1 MAFGWSWTAHV
12 SSPAP
17 GGHQACRPGCELPAD
32 RALGWFLAACIHLP
46 ASFPLMNFIS
56 GSGAVF
62 FALIGLD
69 LALGLRTDN
78 PQAAGLSLPAVIN

>member
-1 MAFGWSWTAHV
+1 MTLGWSWTAHV
-12 SSPAP
+12 TTPAP

-32 RALGWFLAACIHLP
+32 RALGWLLAASIHLP

-62 FALIGLD
+62 FVLIGLD
-69 LALGLRTDN
+69 LALGLSADN
-78 PQAAGLSLPAVIN
+78 LQAAGLSLPAVMN